1 MRIITEAELANN
13 EWVRI
18 GNKILDISDFK
29 DMHPGGEKVL
39 SRYAGKDATD
49 VFFGLCLLLSP
60 FSLSVSMLALESLQQ
75 CTKHNTLF
83 P

>member
-49 VFFGLCLLLSP
+49 VFFGLCS
-60 FSLSVSMLALESLQQ
+60 FSRTFLALCVYACSGIATAVHQ
-75 CTKHNTLF
+75 T
-83 P
+83 